1 MNILVHGA
9 GALGSY
15 FGGRMLEAGE
25 DVSFFVRERRASQL
39 TAEGFRIES
48 PEGNF
53 EKANVNIYTSVHDV
67 GELDLVILAVKGY
80 HLDEAIHQVQA
91 IVEKTG
97 AFVLPLLNGIEHLE
111 RLQQAIGKEKVLG
124 GFASIIATLD
134 SKGHVVH
141 SSGSSAIKFGALH
154 EEQLEICK
162 QLDEIN
168 QRVRTNILREE
179 NILKHMWKKYI
190 FITAFSGVTSA
201 TQLPAGFIT
210 ENEATFAVGRKIVL
224 EMCSLARKE
233 GIDLSIQEGEI
244 MASRLKGFAFES
256 TSSMHQDLR
265 KGLPIEVEHLH
276 GGALR
281 IAERHNIEIPVIET
295 IYGLLKP
302 YENGN
307 PTRK

>member
-25 DVSFFVRERRASQL
+25 NVSFFVRERRATQL
-39 TAEGFRIES
+39 AAEGFRIES

-53 EKANVNIYTSVHDV
+53 EKADVNIYTSVNDV
-67 GELDLVILAVKGY
+67 KEIDLVILSVKGY
-80 HLDEAIHQVQA
+80 HLDEAIRQVTE
-91 IVEKTG
+91 IVNQTG

-111 RLQQAIGKEKVLG
+111 RLQKAVGKEKVLG
-124 GFASIIATLD
+124 GFASIIATLN
-134 SKGHVVH
+134 SKGHVIH
-141 SSGSSAIKFGALH
+141 SSGSSAVKFGALH
-154 EEQLEICK
+154 EEQLGICDV
-162 QLDEIN
+162 LDKIN
-168 QRVRTNILREE
+168 ERVRTNFLREE

-201 TQLPAGFIT
+201 TQLPAGFIAK
-210 ENEATFAVGRKIVL
+210 NEATFAVGRKIVL

-233 GIDLSIQEGEI
+233 GIELSVQEGEI

-281 IAERHNIEIPVIET
+281 IAARHNIEIPVIET
-295 IYGLLKP
+295 IYGVLKP
-302 YENGN
+302 YENGD
-307 PTRK
+307 PTTL